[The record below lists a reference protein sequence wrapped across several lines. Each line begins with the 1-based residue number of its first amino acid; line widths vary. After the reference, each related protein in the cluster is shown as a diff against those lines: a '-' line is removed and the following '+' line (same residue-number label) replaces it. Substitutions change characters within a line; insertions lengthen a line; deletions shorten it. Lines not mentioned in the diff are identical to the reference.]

1 MCFSLFIL
9 EVVDIYLDHLYI
21 LLVVINPLFVYL
33 ITPRDAEPLLDF
45 GMPTEVDRLPPLF
58 LDRLLHDI
66 CDLSLID
73 THIEFESWVL
83 WAFTL
88 RARETIA

>member
-1 MCFSLFIL
+1 
-9 EVVDIYLDHLYI
+9 
-21 LLVVINPLFVYL
+21 
-33 ITPRDAEPLLDF
+33 
-45 GMPTEVDRLPPLF
+45 MPAEVDRLPPLF